1 MCAALRAIV
10 HRELAGAFATP
21 VASLYLAA
29 FTAAAG
35 LLAFQLGGILESGR
49 ADLAPFFQ
57 FHAWLFVVFAPALA
71 MLTWVDELRAGTLE
85 TLLALPV
92 PIGVQVLAKFLAG
105 WVLAGLALLVTVP
118 VWIAVA
124 VIGPVDHGAVLVG
137 YLGSFLMAGALLA
150 LAGAFSAATSS
161 QVGAFVG
168 ALLAGFLLTS
178 AGLPVVTE
186 TVRGLFGP
194 GAGEAVALVSVLD
207 HLEGFHRGVIEARSL
222 VYFLSFIA
230 LCLLATAALVEQRRA
245 GKLR

>member
-1 MCAALRAIV
+1 MIAPLRAIL

-29 FTAAAG
+29 FVAAAG

-57 FHAWLFVVFAPALA
+57 FHGWLFVVFAPALA
-71 MLTWVDELRAGTLE
+71 MRTWVDELRAGTLE

-92 PIGVQVLAKFLAG
+92 PIWVQVLAKFLAG
-105 WVLAGLALLVTVP
+105 WLLAALALAFTIP

-124 VIGPVDHGAVLVG
+124 VLGPVDHGAVSVG
-137 YLGSFLMAGALLA
+137 YLGSLLMAGALLA
-150 LAGAFSAATSS
+150 LAGVFSAASSS

-178 AGLPVVTE
+178 AGLPVVTD
-186 TVRGLFGP
+186 TVRGVL
-194 GAGEAVALVSVLD
+194 GAGAGDAVAMVSVLD
-207 HLEGFHRGVIEARSL
+207 HLEGFHRGVIEARSV
-222 VYFLSFIA
+222 VYFLSLMA
-230 LCLLATAALVEQRRA
+230 ACLLATMLLVEQRRA